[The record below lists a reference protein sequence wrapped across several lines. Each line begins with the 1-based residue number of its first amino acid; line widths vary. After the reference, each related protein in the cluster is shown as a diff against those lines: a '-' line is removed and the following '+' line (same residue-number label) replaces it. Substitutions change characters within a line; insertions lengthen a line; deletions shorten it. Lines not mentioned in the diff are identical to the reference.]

1 MLHGQVQEVE
11 INPKGQSKVFL
22 PKWEK
27 FCLLLLKTISQRT
40 PLKIYNM
47 AQEINVHCRKFKK
60 YRQSK
65 IRKDV
70 KKITCHI
77 ATKTC
82 ISFKCI
88 LYIYVCIYLY
98 IYKYIIYI
106 CMCICICVNVCIFI
120 YVCYIHTDNTNLI
133 EDITD
138 SYLHAPVLPLYL

>member
-47 AQEINVHCRKFKK
+47 AQEINVNCRKFKK

-70 KKITCHI
+70 KKITCRI

-88 LYIYVCIYLY
+88 LYIYVCVFIY
-98 IYKYIIYI
+98 IYTNISYTYVCVYVYI
-106 CMCICICVNVCIFI
+106 CVYISYR
-120 YVCYIHTDNTNLI
+120 YVY
-133 EDITD
+133 
-138 SYLHAPVLPLYL
+138 V